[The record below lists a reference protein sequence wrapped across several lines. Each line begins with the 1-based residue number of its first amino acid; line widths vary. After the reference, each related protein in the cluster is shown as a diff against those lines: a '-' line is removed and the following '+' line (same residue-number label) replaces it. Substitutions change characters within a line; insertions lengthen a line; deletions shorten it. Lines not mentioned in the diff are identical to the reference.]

1 MTLVPLTPA
10 MTGMAGGL
18 LLALEHAMVEG
29 QLPKEAVRV
38 GGGSHQAPYSTTST
52 LVAALGQSLWS
63 KPMRQVPCGAGAPWG
78 RFCEAGGGRA
88 QQGHPMV

>member
-38 GGGSHQAPYSTTST
+38 GGGSICSIRQAQP
-52 LVAALGQSLWS
+52 
-63 KPMRQVPCGAGAPWG
+63 VPVSPVSSA
-78 RFCEAGGGRA
+78 RA
-88 QQGHPMV
+88 MHR